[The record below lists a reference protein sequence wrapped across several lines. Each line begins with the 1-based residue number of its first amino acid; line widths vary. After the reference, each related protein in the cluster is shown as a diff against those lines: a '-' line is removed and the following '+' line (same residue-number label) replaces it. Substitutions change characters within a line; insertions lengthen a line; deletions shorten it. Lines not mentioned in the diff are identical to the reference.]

1 MTDMNQDFDAL
12 LDVSLEDLADLP
24 EFANFPAGSHR
35 CTLSITQK
43 AINNKPMMEVKL
55 TGIETV
61 ELSKPEE
68 DKPISVGQVSSAL
81 FDLTNEFAQGAFKRL
96 ISPVA
101 ASLGVSSIR
110 ELVEQAEGT
119 EVEAV
124 TSFRKGKKKEGETEV
139 PLYFEI
145 KKLIVS

>member
-1 MTDMNQDFDAL
+1 MSDNMNFDAL
-12 LDVSLEDLADLP
+12 LDANLDDLADLP
-24 EFANFPAGSHR
+24 AFESFPAGVHR
-35 CTLSITQK
+35 ATISIKQK
-43 AINNKPMMEVKL
+43 VVNDKPGMEVSL

-68 DKPISVGQVSSAL
+68 DKPITAGQVSSSL
-81 FDLTNEFAQGAFKRL
+81 YFLDNEFGQGAFKKL
-96 ISPVA
+96 IAPLA

-110 ELVEQAEGT
+110 DLVDQCTGT

-124 TSFRKGKKKEGETEV
+124 TSFRTNKKTGDT
-139 PLYFEI
+139 YFEI